1 MVASLMLSLDSLL
14 PAMQISPRSNSVRSV
29 SGGSL
34 VPVLIVVAA
43 LALSTVIFF
52 LFTKK
57 KMDARQEAASKAAE
71 QAAAVAAAKPTPE
84 PPKAAPPAKPAAPP
98 PPAAPPAPPKP
109 AAPAFAFARPLDLG
123 RQLMRSLSTGDF
135 ATAGKLAATSDSAQ
149 SESVAKLFE
158 KLAAMGYKPAGEDQ
172 AELLGLVGNGTRIAL
187 PFVMPGSQET
197 VRIQLDLERDDRMG
211 WKVAK
216 ATLPKAMSSAIAAAP
231 MPAPA
236 APSAPAATPAAP
248 AAPMKPIFGVDDG
261 NDALAFASD
270 FVRLL
275 LKHDFAAARA
285 YVDEKKVPAER
296 LVGLC
301 IVFEEGQY
309 ALNPAKPLIVTIANP
324 EVSWVI
330 AQVQSES
337 LQQNT
342 EFGVELKRTDIAQP
356 WKVAG
361 LNLSDILGSFAKS
374 ASKLGV
380 PYTPIVK
387 NPKGGESLALY
398 FEYDRAELHPRA
410 LKQLEVISALMKAD
424 SSKKLRIAGHTDE
437 KGADDYNIR
446 LSRDRAEA
454 VKKQLAALGVPAD
467 QVETTGLG
475 KAQPLSPNKKS
486 DGTDDPEGRSHNRRA
501 EIYLDF

>member
-1 MVASLMLSLDSLL
+1 
-14 PAMQISPRSNSVRSV
+14 
-29 SGGSL
+29 

-43 LALSTVIFF
+43 LVLSTAIFF

-57 KMDARQEAASKAAE
+57 KIQAQKDAVAEEASTPAATAKAAAE
-71 QAAAVAAAKPTPE
+71 IAKPAPPATPPPMAKPPE
-84 PPKAAPPAKPAAPP
+84 PPK
-98 PPAAPPAPPKP
+98 PAP
-109 AAPAFAFARPLDLG
+109 PAFAFARPLDLG
-123 RQLMRSLSTGDF
+123 RQLVRSLTTGDF
-135 ATAGKLAATSDSAQ
+135 ATAGKLAAASDADQSDSA
-149 SESVAKLFE
+149 AKLFE
-158 KLAAMGYKPAGEDQ
+158 KLASMGYKPAAEDQ
-172 AELLGLVGNGTRIAL
+172 VELLGLVENRTRITL

-197 VRIQLDLERDDRMG
+197 VRIQLDLERDEKMG

-216 ATLPKAMSSAIAAAP
+216 ATLPKAMSSAIAS
-231 MPAPA
+231 MPATPPP
-236 APSAPAATPAAP
+236 APSTVKPGTTPPPPVAAAA
-248 AAPMKPIFGVDDG
+248 AAMKPLFTVEDG
-261 NDALAFASD
+261 TDALAFASD
-270 FVRLL
+270 FVRHL
-275 LKHDFAAARA
+275 LKHDFNAARSF
-285 YVDEKKVPAER
+285 VDDKKVPVER
-296 LVGLC
+296 LLGLC

-309 ALNPAKPLIVTIANP
+309 SLNPAKPLIVTIANP

-342 EFGVELKRTDIAQP
+342 EFGVELKRADIAQP
-356 WKVAG
+356 WKIVG

-437 KGADDYNIR
+437 KGEDGYNIR
-446 LSRDRAEA
+446 LSHGRAEA
-454 VKKQLAALGVPAD
+454 VKKQLAILGVPAA

>member
-1 MVASLMLSLDSLL
+1 MHI
-14 PAMQISPRSNSVRSV
+14 PPRPHPVRSV
-29 SGGSL
+29 YGGSL
-34 VPVLIVVAA
+34 VPVLIVVGA
-43 LALSTVIFF
+43 LVLSTAIFF

-57 KMDARQEAASKAAE
+57 KMQERQ
-71 QAAAVAAAKPTPE
+71 QTAAATAEDSSSSKSATAKPSPDSSKQSATPASPST
-84 PPKAAPPAKPAAPP
+84 PPK
-98 PPAAPPAPPKP
+98 AAPPAPPKP
-109 AAPAFAFARPLDLG
+109 PPPAFAFARPLDLG
-123 RQLMRSLSTGDF
+123 RQLARSLATGDF
-135 ATAGKLAATSDSAQ
+135 ATAGKLAAASDEAQ
-149 SESVAKLFE
+149 SEDATALFQ
-158 KLAAMGYKPAGEDQ
+158 KLAGMGYKPAAEDQ
-172 AELLGLVGNGTRIAL
+172 VELLGLVESRTRIAI

-197 VRIQLDLERDDRMG
+197 VRIQLDLERDDKMG

-216 ATLPKAMSSAIAAAP
+216 ATLPKSMSSVIASAGSPAP
-231 MPAPA
+231 MTASTATPGAPPTPTAPA
-236 APSAPAATPAAP
+236 RATVPA
-248 AAPMKPIFGVDDG
+248 KPLFSVEDG
-261 NDALAFASD
+261 TDALSYASD
-270 FVRLL
+270 FVRHL
-275 LKHDFAAARA
+275 LKHDFKTARE
-285 YVDEKKVPAER
+285 YVDDKKVPVER

-309 ALNPAKPLIVTIANP
+309 SLNPAKPLIITIANP

-342 EFGVELKRTDIAQP
+342 EFGLELKRTDIAKP
-356 WKVAG
+356 WQIVG

-374 ASKLGV
+374 AAKTGV

-398 FEYDRAELHPRA
+398 FEYDSADLHPRA
-410 LKQLEVISALMKAD
+410 LKQLEVIAAVMKAD
-424 SSKKLRIAGHTDE
+424 PSKKLRIAGHTDE
-437 KGADDYNIR
+437 KGREDYNIQ
-446 LSRDRAEA
+446 LSRGRAEA
-454 VKKQLAALGVPAD
+454 VKKQLAALGVPAA

>member
-1 MVASLMLSLDSLL
+1 
-14 PAMQISPRSNSVRSV
+14 MQIPPRSTTPRSV
-29 SGGSL
+29 YGGSL

-43 LALSTVIFF
+43 LALSTAIFF
-52 LFTKK
+52 LFTQKK
-57 KMDARQEAASKAAE
+57 IQAKKD
-71 QAAAVAAAKPTPE
+71 AAAVEAGTAEATAKTAVE
-84 PPKAAPPAKPAAPP
+84 TAKTAAPAPP
-98 PPAAPPAPPKP
+98 PPMVKPPEPPQP

-123 RQLMRSLSTGDF
+123 RQLMRSLTTGDF
-135 ATAGKLAATSDSAQ
+135 ATAGKLAAATDAEQSDSA
-149 SESVAKLFE
+149 AKLFQ
-158 KLAAMGYKPAGEDQ
+158 KLAAMGYKPAAEDQ
-172 AELLGLVGNGTRIAL
+172 VELLGLVENRTRIAL
-187 PFVMPGSQET
+187 PFVMSGSQET
-197 VRIQLDLERDDRMG
+197 VRIQLDLERDEKMG

-216 ATLPKAMSSAIAAAP
+216 ATLPKAMSGAIAVAPVTLPASPAAGT
-231 MPAPA
+231 PAPA
-236 APSAPAATPAAP
+236 S
-248 AAPMKPIFGVDDG
+248 AAPMKQLFVVEDG
-261 NDALAFASD
+261 TDALAFASD
-270 FVRLL
+270 FVRHL
-275 LKHDFAAARA
+275 LKHDFTAARA
-285 YVDEKKVPAER
+285 FVDDKKVPVER

-309 ALNPAKPLIVTIANP
+309 ALNPAKPLIITIANP

-337 LQQNT
+337 LQTNT
-342 EFGVELKRTDIAQP
+342 EFGVELKRADIAQP
-356 WKVAG
+356 WKIVG

-387 NPKGGESLALY
+387 NPRGGESLALY

-424 SSKKLRIAGHTDE
+424 PSKKLRIAGHTDE
-437 KGADDYNIR
+437 IGRDDYNIQ
-446 LSRDRAEA
+446 LSRGRAEA
-454 VKKQLAALGVPAD
+454 VKQQLAALGVPAA
-467 QVETTGLG
+467 QVETTGMG

>member
-1 MVASLMLSLDSLL
+1 
-14 PAMQISPRSNSVRSV
+14 MQIPPRSTTPRSV
-29 SGGSL
+29 YGGSL

-43 LALSTVIFF
+43 LVLSTAIFF

-57 KMDARQEAASKAAE
+57 KIQAQKDAVAEEASTPAATAKAAAE
-71 QAAAVAAAKPTPE
+71 IAKPAPPATPPPMAKPPE
-84 PPKAAPPAKPAAPP
+84 PPK
-98 PPAAPPAPPKP
+98 PAP
-109 AAPAFAFARPLDLG
+109 PAFAFARPLDLG
-123 RQLMRSLSTGDF
+123 RQLVRSLTTGDF
-135 ATAGKLAATSDSAQ
+135 ATAGKLAAASDADQSDSA
-149 SESVAKLFE
+149 AKLFE
-158 KLAAMGYKPAGEDQ
+158 KLAAMGYKPAAEDQ
-172 AELLGLVGNGTRIAL
+172 VELLGLVENRTRITL

-197 VRIQLDLERDDRMG
+197 VRIQLDLERDEKMG

-216 ATLPKAMSSAIAAAP
+216 ATLPKAMSSAIAA
-231 MPAPA
+231 MPATPPP
-236 APSAPAATPAAP
+236 APSTVKPGTTPPPPVAAAA
-248 AAPMKPIFGVDDG
+248 AAMKPLFTVEDG
-261 NDALAFASD
+261 TDALAFASD
-270 FVRLL
+270 FVRHL
-275 LKHDFAAARA
+275 LKHDFNAARSF
-285 YVDEKKVPAER
+285 VDDKKVPVER
-296 LVGLC
+296 LLGLC

-309 ALNPAKPLIVTIANP
+309 SLNPAKPLIVTIANP

-342 EFGVELKRTDIAQP
+342 EFGVELKRADIAQP
-356 WKVAG
+356 WKIVG

-437 KGADDYNIR
+437 KGEDGYNIR
-446 LSRDRAEA
+446 LSHGRAEA
-454 VKKQLAALGVPAD
+454 VKKQLAILGVPAA

>member
-1 MVASLMLSLDSLL
+1 
-14 PAMQISPRSNSVRSV
+14 MQFPPRSTPPRSV
-29 SGGSL
+29 YGGSL

-43 LALSTVIFF
+43 LVLSTAIFF

-57 KMDARQEAASKAAE
+57 KIQAQKDAVAQEAVSNASPTKAA
-71 QAAAVAAAKPTPE
+71 A
-84 PPKAAPPAKPAAPP
+84 PAAPATP
-98 PPAAPPAPPKP
+98 PPMAKPPAPPKP
-109 AAPAFAFARPLDLG
+109 ATPAFAFARPLDLG
-123 RQLMRSLSTGDF
+123 RQLVRSLTTGDF
-135 ATAGKLAATSDSAQ
+135 ATAGKLAAASDADQSDSA
-149 SESVAKLFE
+149 AKLFE
-158 KLAAMGYKPAGEDQ
+158 KLAAMGYKPAAEDQ
-172 AELLGLVGNGTRIAL
+172 VELLGLVENRTRITL
-187 PFVMPGSQET
+187 PFVMQGSQET
-197 VRIQLDLERDDRMG
+197 VRIQLDLERDEKMG

-216 ATLPKAMSSAIAAAP
+216 ATLPKAMSSAIVA
-231 MPAPA
+231 MPA
-236 APSAPAATPAAP
+236 TPHAAP
-248 AAPMKPIFGVDDG
+248 AAGTPATPPVAATTAAAAMKPLFTVEDG
-261 NDALAFASD
+261 TDALAFASD
-270 FVRLL
+270 FVRHL
-275 LKHDFAAARA
+275 LKHDFTAARA
-285 YVDEKKVPAER
+285 FVDDAKVPVER
-296 LVGLC
+296 LLGLC

-309 ALNPAKPLIVTIANP
+309 SLNPAKPLIVTIANP

-342 EFGVELKRTDIAQP
+342 EFGVELKRADIAQP
-356 WKVAG
+356 WKIVG

-424 SSKKLRIAGHTDE
+424 PAKKLRIAGHTDE
-437 KGADDYNIR
+437 KGEDDYNIR
-446 LSRDRAEA
+446 LSHGRAEA
-454 VKKQLAALGVPAD
+454 VKKQLAVLGVPAA

>member
-1 MVASLMLSLDSLL
+1 
-14 PAMQISPRSNSVRSV
+14 MQTPPRSSPVRSV
-29 SGGSL
+29 YGGSL

-43 LALSTVIFF
+43 LALSTAIFF
-52 LFTKK
+52 LFTQK
-57 KMDARQEAASKAAE
+57 KMQAQKEAAAAE
-71 QAAAVAAAKPTPE
+71 AATTSAPEKTAAESP
-84 PPKAAPPAKPAAPP
+84 KPAAPAAPATP
-98 PPAAPPAPPKP
+98 PPMVKPPAPPKP
-109 AAPAFAFARPLDLG
+109 APPAFAFARPLDLG
-123 RQLMRSLSTGDF
+123 RQLLRSLTTGDF
-135 ATAGKLAATSDSAQ
+135 ATAGKLAAATDSEQ
-149 SESVAKLFE
+149 SESAAKLFQ
-158 KLAAMGYKPAGEDQ
+158 KLAAMGYKPAAEDQ
-172 AELLGLVGNGTRIAL
+172 VELLGLVENRTRIAL
-187 PFVMPGSQET
+187 PFVMPGTQET
-197 VRIQLDLERDDRMG
+197 VRMQLDLERDEKMG

-231 MPAPA
+231 PASPAPVTPGAPAPAPA
-236 APSAPAATPAAP
+236 A
-248 AAPMKPIFGVDDG
+248 APMKRLFAVEDG
-261 NDALAFASD
+261 TDALAFASD
-270 FVRLL
+270 FVRHL
-275 LKHDFAAARA
+275 LKHDFTAARA
-285 YVDEKKVPAER
+285 FVDDAKVPVER

-309 ALNPAKPLIVTIANP
+309 ALNPAKPLIITIANP

-342 EFGVELKRTDIAQP
+342 EFGVELKRADIAQP
-356 WKVAG
+356 WKIVG

-410 LKQLEVISALMKAD
+410 LKQLEVIAALMKAD
-424 SSKKLRIAGHTDE
+424 PSKKLRIAGHTDE
-437 KGADDYNIR
+437 KGEDDYNIR
-446 LSRDRAEA
+446 LSRGRAEA
-454 VKKQLAALGVPAD
+454 VKHQLAVLGVPAA

>member
-1 MVASLMLSLDSLL
+1 MHI
-14 PAMQISPRSNSVRSV
+14 PTRPNSVRSNF
-29 SGGSL
+29 GGSL

-43 LALSTVIFF
+43 LALSTAIFF

-57 KMDARQEAASKAAE
+57 KMQAQKETE
-71 QAAAVAAAKPTPE
+71 AAAVAETSASKASAELPKTAA
-84 PPKAAPPAKPAAPP
+84 
-98 PPAAPPAPPKP
+98 P
-109 AAPAFAFARPLDLG
+109 AAPATPPPMSKPPEPSKPAPPVFAFARPLDLG
-123 RQLMRSLSTGDF
+123 KQLMRSLTTGDF
-135 ATAGKLAATSDSAQ
+135 ATAGKLAAATDAEQSDSA
-149 SESVAKLFE
+149 AKLF
-158 KLAAMGYKPAGEDQ
+158 KQLAAMGYKPGAEDQ
-172 AELLGLVGNGTRIAL
+172 VELLGLVENRTRIAL

-197 VRIQLDLERDDRMG
+197 VRIQLDLERDEKMG

-216 ATLPKAMSSAIAAAP
+216 ATLPKAMSGAIAA
-231 MPAPA
+231 MPVPQ
-236 APSAPAATPAAP
+236 TAAP
-248 AAPMKPIFGVDDG
+248 AAGTPGTPPPASAAAVPMKQLFTVEDG
-261 NDALAFASD
+261 TDALAFASD
-270 FVRLL
+270 FVRHL
-275 LKHDFAAARA
+275 LKHDFTAARS
-285 YVDEKKVPAER
+285 YVDDKKVPVER

-309 ALNPAKPLIVTIANP
+309 ALNPAKPLIITIANP

-337 LQQNT
+337 LQTNT
-342 EFGVELKRTDIAQP
+342 EFGVELKRADIAQP
-356 WKVAG
+356 WKIVG

-410 LKQLEVISALMKAD
+410 LKQLEVIAALMKAD
-424 SSKKLRIAGHTDE
+424 PSKKLRIAGHTDE
-437 KGADDYNIR
+437 KGEDDYNIR
-446 LSRDRAEA
+446 LSRGRADA
-454 VKKQLAALGVPAD
+454 VKHQLAALGVPAA

>member
-1 MVASLMLSLDSLL
+1 MHI
-14 PAMQISPRSNSVRSV
+14 PPRSHSVRSV
-29 SGGSL
+29 FGGSL

-43 LALSTVIFF
+43 LALSTAIFF

-57 KMDARQEAASKAAE
+57 KMEAQKDASAKAAE
-71 QAAAVAAAKPTPE
+71 KTAAVAAAK
-84 PPKAAPPAKPAAPP
+84 AAPEAAKTTSPSTPVTPPPAPP
-98 PPAAPPAPPKP
+98 PPPPKP
-109 AAPAFAFARPLDLG
+109 APPAFAFARPLDLG

-135 ATAGKLAATSDSAQ
+135 ATAGKLASTSDAEQ

-158 KLAAMGYKPAGEDQ
+158 KLASMGYKPAGEDQ
-172 AELLGLVGNGTRIAL
+172 AELLGLVEDRTRIAL

-197 VRIQLDLERDDRMG
+197 VRIQLDLERDERMG

-236 APSAPAATPAAP
+236 APPAASATPGSPATA

-261 NDALAFASD
+261 TDALAFASD

-342 EFGVELKRTDIAQP
+342 EFGVELKRADIAQP

-410 LKQLEVISALMKAD
+410 QKQLEVISALMKAD
-424 SSKKLRIAGHTDE
+424 PSKKLRIAGHTDE

>member
-1 MVASLMLSLDSLL
+1 
-14 PAMQISPRSNSVRSV
+14 MQSTPRSIPVRSV
-29 SGGSL
+29 YGGSL

-43 LALSTVIFF
+43 LALSTAIFF
-52 LFTKK
+52 LFTQK
-57 KMDARQEAASKAAE
+57 KMQAQKEAATAHEESTSAPGKTAA
-71 QAAAVAAAKPTPE
+71 
-84 PPKAAPPAKPAAPP
+84 
-98 PPAAPPAPPKP
+98 APPKP
-109 AAPAFAFARPLDLG
+109 ATPAVPATPPPAVKPPAPSKPAPPAFAFARPLDLG
-123 RQLMRSLSTGDF
+123 RQLVRSLITGDF
-135 ATAGKLAATSDSAQ
+135 ATAGKLAAASDTDQTDSA
-149 SESVAKLFE
+149 AKLFQ
-158 KLAAMGYKPAGEDQ
+158 KLAAMGYKPAAEDQ
-172 AELLGLVGNGTRIAL
+172 VELLGLVENRTRVAL
-187 PFVMPGSQET
+187 PFIMPGSQET
-197 VRIQLDLERDDRMG
+197 VRIQLDLERDEKMG

-231 MPAPA
+231 ITPPGVPAPSTPGTPAPAPA
-236 APSAPAATPAAP
+236 AM
-248 AAPMKPIFGVDDG
+248 PMKQLFAVEDG
-261 NDALAFASD
+261 TDALAFASE
-270 FVRLL
+270 FVRHL
-275 LKHDFAAARA
+275 LKHDFTAARA
-285 YVDEKKVPAER
+285 FVDDAKVPVER

-309 ALNPAKPLIVTIANP
+309 ALNPAKPLIITIANP

-342 EFGVELKRTDIAQP
+342 EFGVELKRADIAQP
-356 WKVAG
+356 WKIVG

-410 LKQLEVISALMKAD
+410 LKQLEVIAALMKAD
-424 SSKKLRIAGHTDE
+424 PSKKLRIAGHTDE
-437 KGADDYNIR
+437 KGKDDYNIR
-446 LSRDRAEA
+446 LSRGRAEA
-454 VKKQLAALGVPAD
+454 VKQHLAAIGVPAA

-486 DGTDDPEGRSHNRRA
+486 DGSDDPEGRSHNRRA

>member
-1 MVASLMLSLDSLL
+1 
-14 PAMQISPRSNSVRSV
+14 MQIPPRHTPSRSV
-29 SGGSL
+29 YGGSL
-34 VPVLIVVAA
+34 VPVLIVVGA
-43 LALSTVIFF
+43 LALSTAIFF

-57 KMDARQEAASKAAE
+57 KIQAQKDSVAEAAASAKSAAE
-71 QAAAVAAAKPTPE
+71 TAKSAAPAVPAKPPMVKPPE
-84 PPKAAPPAKPAAPP
+84 PPK
-98 PPAAPPAPPKP
+98 PAP
-109 AAPAFAFARPLDLG
+109 PAFAFARPLDLG
-123 RQLMRSLSTGDF
+123 RQLVRSLTTGDF
-135 ATAGKLAATSDSAQ
+135 ATAGKLAAASDAEQ
-149 SESVAKLFE
+149 SNNAAKLFE
-158 KLAAMGYKPAGEDQ
+158 KLASMGYKPAAEHQ
-172 AELLGLVGNGTRIAL
+172 VELLGLVENRTRITL
-187 PFVMPGSQET
+187 PFVMAGSQET
-197 VRIQLDLERDDRMG
+197 VRIQLDLVRDEKMG

-216 ATLPKAMSSAIAAAP
+216 ATLPKAMSSAIAAVPATAA
-231 MPAPA
+231 PAPA
-236 APSAPAATPAAP
+236 SAPSKPGTLPPAPVTAAT
-248 AAPMKPIFGVDDG
+248 MKPLFTVEDG
-261 NDALAFASD
+261 TDALAFASD
-270 FVRLL
+270 FVRHL
-275 LKHDFAAARA
+275 LKHDFNAARA
-285 YVDEKKVPAER
+285 FVDDKKVPVER
-296 LVGLC
+296 LLGLC

-309 ALNPAKPLIVTIANP
+309 SLNPAKPLIVTIANP

-342 EFGVELKRTDIAQP
+342 EFGVELKRADIAQP
-356 WKVAG
+356 WKIVG

-410 LKQLEVISALMKAD
+410 LKQLEVIAALMKAD
-424 SSKKLRIAGHTDE
+424 PSKKLRIAGHTDE
-437 KGADDYNIR
+437 KGEDDYNIR
-446 LSRDRAEA
+446 LSRGRAES
-454 VKKQLAALGVPAD
+454 VKKQLAVLGVPAA

>member
-1 MVASLMLSLDSLL
+1 
-14 PAMQISPRSNSVRSV
+14 
-29 SGGSL
+29 
-34 VPVLIVVAA
+34 VPVLIVVGA
-43 LALSTVIFF
+43 LALSTAIFF

-57 KMDARQEAASKAAE
+57 KIQSQKDAVAEAPGATDSTSKSAAE
-71 QAAAVAAAKPTPE
+71 TAKSAAPAVPAKPPTVKPPE
-84 PPKAAPPAKPAAPP
+84 PPK
-98 PPAAPPAPPKP
+98 PAP
-109 AAPAFAFARPLDLG
+109 PAFAFARPLDLG
-123 RQLMRSLSTGDF
+123 RQLVRSLTTGDF
-135 ATAGKLAATSDSAQ
+135 ATAGKLAAASDAEQSNSA
-149 SESVAKLFE
+149 AKLFE
-158 KLAAMGYKPAGEDQ
+158 KLASMGYKPAAEDQ
-172 AELLGLVGNGTRIAL
+172 VELLGLVENRTRITL
-187 PFVMPGSQET
+187 PFVMAGSQET
-197 VRIQLDLERDDRMG
+197 VRIQLDLERDEKMG

-216 ATLPKAMSSAIAAAP
+216 ATLPKAMSSAIAA
-231 MPAPA
+231 MPA
-236 APSAPAATPAAP
+236 SSPAATPAPATPGTPAP
-248 AAPMKPIFGVDDG
+248 APVAAASMKPLFTVEDG
-261 NDALAFASD
+261 TDALAFASD
-270 FVRLL
+270 FVRHL
-275 LKHDFAAARA
+275 LKHDFNAARA
-285 YVDEKKVPAER
+285 FVDDKKVPVER
-296 LVGLC
+296 LLGLC

-309 ALNPAKPLIVTIANP
+309 SLNPAKPLIVTIANP

-342 EFGVELKRTDIAQP
+342 EFGVELKRADTAQP
-356 WKVAG
+356 WKIVG

-424 SSKKLRIAGHTDE
+424 PSKKLRIAGHTDE
-437 KGADDYNIR
+437 KGEDDYNIR
-446 LSRDRAEA
+446 LSRGRAES
-454 VKKQLAALGVPAD
+454 VKKQLAILGVPAD

>member
-1 MVASLMLSLDSLL
+1 MHI
-14 PAMQISPRSNSVRSV
+14 PTRSNPVRSFY
-29 SGGSL
+29 GGSL

-43 LALSTVIFF
+43 LALSTAIFF

-57 KMDARQEAASKAAE
+57 KLQAQKETEAAVVAESNAAKAAAE
-71 QAAAVAAAKPTPE
+71 QAKAAAP
-84 PPKAAPPAKPAAPP
+84 AAPAAPP
-98 PPAAPPAPPKP
+98 STAKPAEPSKPAPAP
-109 AAPAFAFARPLDLG
+109 PAFAFARPLDLG
-123 RQLMRSLSTGDF
+123 RQLMRSLTTGDF
-135 ATAGKLAATSDSAQ
+135 ASAGKLTAATDAEQADSA
-149 SESVAKLFE
+149 AKLF
-158 KLAAMGYKPAGEDQ
+158 KQLAAMGYKPGPEDQ
-172 AELLGLVGNGTRIAL
+172 VELLGLVENRTRIAL
-187 PFVMPGSQET
+187 PFVLPGSQET

-216 ATLPKAMSSAIAAAP
+216 ATLPKAMSSVIAAVPVTPTTAPAAGTPGTPASKSAAAAP
-231 MPAPA
+231 MKQLF
-236 APSAPAATPAAP
+236 T
-248 AAPMKPIFGVDDG
+248 VEDG
-261 NDALAFASD
+261 TDALAFASD
-270 FVRLL
+270 FVRHL
-275 LKHDFAAARA
+275 LKHDFTAARS
-285 YVDEKKVPAER
+285 YVDDKKVPVER

-309 ALNPAKPLIVTIANP
+309 VLNPAKPLIITIANP

-337 LQQNT
+337 LQTNT
-342 EFGVELKRTDIAQP
+342 EFGVELKRADIAQP
-356 WKVAG
+356 WKIVG

-410 LKQLEVISALMKAD
+410 LKQLEVIAALMKAD
-424 SSKKLRIAGHTDE
+424 PSKKLRIAGHTDE
-437 KGADDYNIR
+437 KGEDDYNIR
-446 LSRDRAEA
+446 LSRGRADA
-454 VKKQLAALGVPAD
+454 VKQQLAALGVPAA

>member
-1 MVASLMLSLDSLL
+1 
-14 PAMQISPRSNSVRSV
+14 MQIPSRSHSVRSAY
-29 SGGSL
+29 GGSL

-43 LALSTVIFF
+43 LALSTAIFF

-57 KMDARQEAASKAAE
+57 KMDAQKQAEAP
-71 QAAAVAAAKPTPE
+71 AAAGESSPDKTTTSPSKSSST
-84 PPKAAPPAKPAAPP
+84 AAPATPAKVT
-98 PPAAPPAPPKP
+98 PPAPAQPVP
-109 AAPAFAFARPLDLG
+109 PAFAFARPLDLG
-123 RQLMRSLSTGDF
+123 RQLVRSLTTGDF
-135 ATAGKLAATSDSAQ
+135 AAAGKLAAATDADQ
-149 SESVAKLFE
+149 SESATKLFE
-158 KLAAMGYKPAGEDQ
+158 KLASMGYKPAAEDQ
-172 AELLGLVGNGTRIAL
+172 VELLGLVENRTRIAI
-187 PFVMPGSQET
+187 PFLMPGSQEP
-197 VRIQLDLERDDRMG
+197 VRIQLDLERDEHMG

-216 ATLPKAMSSAIAAAP
+216 ATLPKAMSSAIVAAPAP
-231 MPAPA
+231 MPAPVA
-236 APSAPAATPAAP
+236 GATPGKPGAPGAPPPPSAPAAT
-248 AAPMKPIFGVDDG
+248 APMKQLFTVEDG
-261 NDALAFASD
+261 TDALSFASD
-270 FVRLL
+270 FVRHL
-275 LKHDFAAARA
+275 LKHDFKAARA
-285 YVDEKKVPAER
+285 FVDDAKVPVER

-309 ALNPAKPLIVTIANP
+309 SLNPAKPLIITIANP

-330 AQVQSES
+330 AQVQSET

-342 EFGVELKRTDIAQP
+342 EFGVELKRADIAQP
-356 WKVAG
+356 WKIVG

-374 ASKLGV
+374 ASKMGV

-424 SSKKLRIAGHTDE
+424 PSKKLRIAGHTDE
-437 KGADDYNIR
+437 KGEDNYNIR
-446 LSRDRAEA
+446 LSHGRAEA
-454 VKKQLAALGVPAD
+454 VKKQLAILGVPAN
-467 QVETTGLG
+467 QVETVGMG

>member
-1 MVASLMLSLDSLL
+1 
-14 PAMQISPRSNSVRSV
+14 MQIPPHSSPPRSVY
-29 SGGSL
+29 GGSL
-34 VPVLIVVAA
+34 VPVLIVVGA
-43 LALSTVIFF
+43 LALSTAIFF

-57 KMDARQEAASKAAE
+57 KIQSQKDAVAEAPGATGSPAKSAAE
-71 QAAAVAAAKPTPE
+71 TAKSAAPAAPVQPPMVKPPE
-84 PPKAAPPAKPAAPP
+84 PPK
-98 PPAAPPAPPKP
+98 PAP
-109 AAPAFAFARPLDLG
+109 PAFAFARPLDLG
-123 RQLMRSLSTGDF
+123 RQLVRSLTTGDF
-135 ATAGKLAATSDSAQ
+135 ATAGKLAAASDAEQSNSA
-149 SESVAKLFE
+149 AKLFE
-158 KLAAMGYKPAGEDQ
+158 KLASMGYKPAAEDQ
-172 AELLGLVGNGTRIAL
+172 VELLGLVENRTRITL
-187 PFVMPGSQET
+187 PFVMAGSQET
-197 VRIQLDLERDDRMG
+197 VRIQLDLERDEKMG

-216 ATLPKAMSSAIAAAP
+216 ATLPKAMSSAIAAMPATSPSAAP
-231 MPAPA
+231 ASAPSTPGTPAPA
-236 APSAPAATPAAP
+236 PVAAAS
-248 AAPMKPIFGVDDG
+248 MKPLFTVEDG
-261 NDALAFASD
+261 TDALAFASD
-270 FVRLL
+270 FVRHL
-275 LKHDFAAARA
+275 LKHDFNAARA
-285 YVDEKKVPAER
+285 FVDDKKVPVER
-296 LVGLC
+296 LLGLC

-309 ALNPAKPLIVTIANP
+309 SLNPAKPLIVTIANP

-342 EFGVELKRTDIAQP
+342 EFGVELKRADTAQP
-356 WKVAG
+356 WKIVG

-424 SSKKLRIAGHTDE
+424 PSKKLRIAGHTDE
-437 KGADDYNIR
+437 KGEDDYNIR
-446 LSRDRAEA
+446 LSRGRAES
-454 VKKQLAALGVPAD
+454 VKKQLAILGVPAG

>member
-1 MVASLMLSLDSLL
+1 
-14 PAMQISPRSNSVRSV
+14 MQFPSRSTPPRSVY
-29 SGGSL
+29 GGSL
-34 VPVLIVVAA
+34 APVLIVVAA
-43 LALSTVIFF
+43 LVLSTAIFF

-57 KMDARQEAASKAAE
+57 KIQAQNDAIAEKAA
-71 QAAAVAAAKPTPE
+71 ATASAAK
-84 PPKAAPPAKPAAPP
+84 ADAPAVPATQPP
-98 PPAAPPAPPKP
+98 PPKPPKP
-109 AAPAFAFARPLDLG
+109 APPAFAFARPLDLG
-123 RQLMRSLSTGDF
+123 RQLVRSLTTGDF
-135 ATAGKLAATSDSAQ
+135 ATAGKLAAASDAGQSDSA
-149 SESVAKLFE
+149 AKLFE
-158 KLAAMGYKPAGEDQ
+158 KLAAMGYKPAAEDQ
-172 AELLGLVGNGTRIAL
+172 VELLGLVENRTRITL
-187 PFVMPGSQET
+187 PFLMPGSQES
-197 VRIQLDLERDDRMG
+197 VRVQLDLERDDKMG

-216 ATLPKAMSSAIAAAP
+216 ATLPKAMSGAIAA
-231 MPAPA
+231 MPA
-236 APSAPAATPAAP
+236 TLPAAP
-248 AAPMKPIFGVDDG
+248 APGKPGTPAPPSAAPPTAATSMKPLFTVEDG
-261 NDALAFASD
+261 TDALTFASD
-270 FVRLL
+270 FVRHL
-275 LKHDFAAARA
+275 LKHDFTAARA
-285 YVDEKKVPAER
+285 FVDDAKVPVER
-296 LVGLC
+296 LLGLC

-309 ALNPAKPLIVTIANP
+309 SLNPAKPLIVTIANP

-342 EFGVELKRTDIAQP
+342 EFGVELKRADIAQP
-356 WKVAG
+356 WKIVG

-424 SSKKLRIAGHTDE
+424 PSKKLRIAGHTDE
-437 KGADDYNIR
+437 KGEDDYNIR
-446 LSRDRAEA
+446 LSHGRAEA
-454 VKKQLAALGVPAD
+454 VKKQLAVLGVPAG
-467 QVETTGLG
+467 QVETSGLG

>member
-1 MVASLMLSLDSLL
+1 
-14 PAMQISPRSNSVRSV
+14 
-29 SGGSL
+29 

-43 LALSTVIFF
+43 LALSTAIFF
-52 LFTKK
+52 LFTQKK
-57 KMDARQEAASKAAE
+57 IQAKKD
-71 QAAAVAAAKPTPE
+71 AAAVEAGTAEATAKTAVE
-84 PPKAAPPAKPAAPP
+84 TAKTAAPAPP
-98 PPAAPPAPPKP
+98 PPMVKPPEPPQP

-123 RQLMRSLSTGDF
+123 RQLMRSLTTGDF
-135 ATAGKLAATSDSAQ
+135 ATAGKLAAATDAEQSDSA
-149 SESVAKLFE
+149 AKLFQ
-158 KLAAMGYKPAGEDQ
+158 KLAAMGYKPAAEDQ
-172 AELLGLVGNGTRIAL
+172 VELLGLVENRTRIAL
-187 PFVMPGSQET
+187 PFVMSGSQET
-197 VRIQLDLERDDRMG
+197 VRIQLDLERDEKMG

-231 MPAPA
+231 V
-236 APSAPAATPAAP
+236 TLPAAP
-248 AAPMKPIFGVDDG
+248 ASGSPVPASAAPMKQLFVVEDG
-261 NDALAFASD
+261 TDALAFASD
-270 FVRLL
+270 FVRHL
-275 LKHDFAAARA
+275 LKHDFTAARA
-285 YVDEKKVPAER
+285 FVDDKKVPVER

-309 ALNPAKPLIVTIANP
+309 ALNPAKPLIITIANP

-337 LQQNT
+337 LQTNT
-342 EFGVELKRTDIAQP
+342 EFGVELKRADIAQP
-356 WKVAG
+356 WKIVG

-387 NPKGGESLALY
+387 NPRGGESLALY

-424 SSKKLRIAGHTDE
+424 PSKKLRIAGHTDE
-437 KGADDYNIR
+437 IGRDDYNIQ
-446 LSRDRAEA
+446 LSRGRAEA
-454 VKKQLAALGVPAD
+454 VKQQLAALGVPAA
-467 QVETTGLG
+467 QVETTGMG